1 MNGTSV
7 LRDSAEL
14 KISIELVQ
22 PIAERAH
29 VYRRSI
35 VRWRTLLDK
44 KVEDDFKNLN
54 RSSHQHPV
62 SSPNSK
68 HATQKHR
75 QRVSLPV
82 NVPKQLPM
90 AKLVISVHRTG
101 FLH

>member
-1 MNGTSV
+1 M

-35 VRWRTLLDK
+35 VHWRTLLDK

-68 HATQKHR
+68 HATEA

-82 NVPKQLPM
+82 SVPQQLPM
-90 AKLVISVHRTG
+90 AKLVISVHGAG

>member
-1 MNGTSV
+1 M

-35 VRWRTLLDK
+35 VHWRTLLDK

-68 HATQKHR
+68 HATEA
-75 QRVSLPV
+75 QRVSL
-82 NVPKQLPM
+82 L
-90 AKLVISVHRTG
+90 SVCRNSSRWQN
-101 FLH
+101 

>member
-1 MNGTSV
+1 M

-14 KISIELVQ
+14 KISTKLVQ
-22 PIAERAH
+22 STAERAH
-29 VYRRSI
+29 IYRRSI
-35 VRWRTLLDK
+35 VHWRTLLDK
-44 KVEDDFKNLN
+44 KVEDDFKNLH

-82 NVPKQLPM
+82 
-90 AKLVISVHRTG
+90 SV
-101 FLH
+101 L